1 MLLDALRWDMCPISR
16 VLFSQSVELHIGP
29 SRDHTQVS
37 DSVRCMLGILLAG
50 KMECIIS

>member
-16 VLFSQSVELHIGP
+16 VLSSQSVESHIGP
-29 SRDHTQVS
+29 SRDTQVS